1 VNLRPKRRDDN
12 LLVDITPLIDVVF
25 ILLLF
30 FMVAST
36 FDKQAK
42 LKIDLPEAS
51 AQTQMQD
58 TQSVVISIDA
68 KGRYHIN
75 DRQLVN
81 SQKET
86 LKLALQK
93 TVGDNKE
100 VPLVLRADAR
110 TPHQAVVNAM
120 DVAAQLGLTHL
131 SIATLDKGAP

>member
-1 VNLRPKRRDDN
+1 MNLRPKRRDDN

-42 LKIDLPEAS
+42 LKIALPEAS
-51 AQTQMQD
+51 TQAQLQD

-68 KGRYHIN
+68 MGQYHIN

-100 VPLVLRADAR
+100 TSLVLRADAR

-120 DVAAQLGLTHL
+120 DVAAQLGLTRL
-131 SIATLDKGAP
+131 SIATLDKSAP

>member
-1 VNLRPKRRDDN
+1 MNLRPQKRPA

-25 ILLLF
+25 LLLIF
-30 FMVAST
+30 FMVST
-36 FDKQAK
+36 TFEKQAK
-42 LKIDLPEAS
+42 LKIALPEATTQ
-51 AQTQMQD
+51 AQLQEV
-58 TQSVVISIDA
+58 QSVVIGIDA
-68 KGRYHIN
+68 MGRYHIN

-100 VPLVLRADAR
+100 ASLVLRADAR

-120 DVAAQLGLTHL
+120 DVAAQLGLTRL
-131 SIATLDKGAP
+131 SIATLDKSAP